1 MTVERSYD
9 DFLPALNL
17 NVFPSDDFII
27 RGAIARVITRPS
39 LGNLTPG
46 GSVDEFNFR
55 ITTGNPFIEPYRAW
69 NYDLSAEWYFAPGA
83 IVSLAGFIKEIES
96 FPVGSSQQITYAQS
110 GLPLS
115 LLTSGTPAYD
125 AIVNGTDPN
134 REFEFRSTS
143 NGEGATI
150 KGLELGLHLP
160 FSAFASG
167 ALENFGVLGNVTY
180 VDSSQDFEFQGN
192 VVETSFSGVSKYS
205 ANGTAYYDDGRL
217 SIRVSAA
224 YRDGYHTGNSGN
236 GNFLEG
242 FTSSFN
248 LDAAIRYKLNDM
260 IELTL
265 DGNNLT
271 DDYRFRWTDDFARR
285 NYENNHFGRIIM
297 AGVRFEY

>member
-1 MTVERSYD
+1 
-9 DFLPALNL
+9 
-17 NVFPSDDFII
+17 
-27 RGAIARVITRPS
+27 
-39 LGNLTPG
+39 
-46 GSVDEFNFR
+46 
-55 ITTGNPFIEPYRAW
+55 
-69 NYDLSAEWYFAPGA
+69 
-83 IVSLAGFIKEIES
+83 
-96 FPVGSSQQITYAQS
+96 
-110 GLPLS
+110 
-115 LLTSGTPAYD
+115 
-125 AIVNGTDPN
+125 
-134 REFEFRSTS
+134 
-143 NGEGATI
+143 GEGATI